1 MKSFEEK
8 LDQYAELVVKIGLN
22 IQKGQRLLIN
32 APIEAADF
40 TRRVTKYA
48 YEYGCQRVFVDWV
61 DTDLNRIHYLNAS
74 DDVLKDFIQPWEIDK
89 FNSLAE
95 HNDCMLY
102 IAGTDPKA
110 YANIPPERIM
120 YVQKN
125 GAEKL
130 QSLSQKRLSG
140 DVPWAIIGVPTEA
153 WAASIFPDLNKD
165 EAVAALWEAIFK
177 TVRADQPDPIAAWE
191 EHSATL
197 TKKVDYLN
205 EQKFKTLHYKSK
217 GTDLTIEL
225 HPEHKWVGGG
235 HQSTFGTTY
244 IPNLPTEEV
253 FTTPYKLGVNGTVA
267 SKKPLS
273 ALGNL
278 IENFSLT
285 FKEGKVVDFSAE
297 KGYETL
303 KQLLSM
309 DDGMLYL
316 GEVALVPHDSPI
328 SNSGIIFNNTLFDE
342 NASCHL
348 AIGNAISMALHDA
361 KNINLEDYEK
371 RGINRSNGHTDFMIG
386 SADLEIEAEYHDGR
400 KVPLFKNGNWANI

>member
-1 MKSFEEK
+1 MKSFEDK

-32 APIEAADF
+32 SPIEAAEF

-48 YEYGCQRVFVDWV
+48 YELGCKRVFVDWV
-61 DTDLNRIHYLNAS
+61 DTGLNRIHYLHAS
-74 DDVLKDFIQPWEIDK
+74 EDVLKDFTQPWEIDK
-89 FNSLAE
+89 YNSLAD
-95 HNDCMLY
+95 HNDCMLF
-102 IAGTDPKA
+102 IAGTDPNA

-125 GAEKL
+125 AGDKL
-130 QSLSQKRLSG
+130 QSISQKRING
-140 DVPWAIIGVPTEA
+140 DVPWAIIGYPTEA
-153 WAASIFPDLNKD
+153 WAESIFPNLKTD

-177 TVRADQPDPIAAWE
+177 TVRIDQPDPIAAWQ
-191 EHSATL
+191 EHSAAL

-205 EQKFKTLHYKSK
+205 EQNFKTLHYKSK
-217 GTDLTIEL
+217 GTDLSIDL
-225 HPEHKWVGGG
+225 HPDHKWVGGG
-235 HQSTFGTTY
+235 HPSTFGTTY

-253 FTTPYKLGVNGTVA
+253 FTTPHKFGVNGTVT

-303 KQLLSM
+303 KQLLNL
-309 DDGMLYL
+309 DEGMLYL

-348 AIGNAISMALHDA
+348 AIGNAITMALKDTNVST
-361 KNINLEDYEK
+361 KEDYAK
-371 RGINRSNGHTDFMIG
+371 RDINHSSGHTDFMIG

-400 KVPLFKNGNWANI
+400 KIPLFRNGNWANL

>member
-32 APIEAADF
+32 SPIEAADF
-40 TRRVTKYA
+40 TRRITKYA
-48 YEYGCQRVFVDWV
+48 YEHGCKRVFVDWV
-61 DTDLNRIHYLNAS
+61 DIGLNRIHYLHAS
-74 DDVLKDFIQPWEIDK
+74 DDVLKDFIQQWEVEK
-89 FNSLAE
+89 YNSLADQ
-95 HNDCMLY
+95 NDCMLF
-102 IAGTDPKA
+102 ISGTDPNA

-125 GAEKL
+125 TGDKL
-130 QSLSQKRLSG
+130 QSIAQKRING
-140 DVPWAIIGVPTEA
+140 DVPWAIIGYPTEA
-153 WAASIFPDLNKD
+153 WAESIYPDLKTD

-177 TVRADQPDPIAAWE
+177 TVRIDQPNPIAAWQ

-205 EQKFKTLHYKSK
+205 EQNFKTLHYKSK
-217 GTDLTIEL
+217 GTDLTIDL
-225 HPEHKWVGGG
+225 HPDHKWVGGG
-235 HQSTFGTTY
+235 HPSTFGTTY

-253 FTTPYKLGVNGTVA
+253 FTTPHKLGVNGTVA
-267 SKKPLS
+267 STKPLS

-278 IENFSLT
+278 IENFTLT
-285 FKEGKVVDFSAE
+285 FKEGRVVDFSAE

-303 KQLLSM
+303 KQLLSL
-309 DDGMLYL
+309 DEGMLYL

-348 AIGNAISMALHDA
+348 ALGNAITMALNDT
-361 KNINLEDYEK
+361 KISTKEDYAK
-371 RGINRSNGHTDFMIG
+371 RDINHSSGHTDFMIG
-386 SADLEIEAEYHDGR
+386 SKDLEIEAEYHDGK
-400 KVPLFKNGNWANI
+400 KVPLFRNGNWANL